1 VKRLP
6 FLLLG
11 FLPLLGAPAD
21 VVTLTDGK
29 TLEGRVSE
37 TPEGIQILLPNG
49 GALFLPKDR
58 VARVEKKP
66 TAVEVFQ
73 ERRKA
78 LAPDDL
84 EGRLDLAEWAKAQGF
99 ERPMQRLL
107 REVLALDPGN
117 LRAQTLL
124 GRVQVGTLFLTP
136 DEALRQGFV
145 PLEEGWGELEAR
157 YEEDERALGLEAGI
171 LAEARGLL
179 EKALAGEADAPA
191 RMAALALPSRAWTV
205 LLHRRDPPPP
215 ARPPSSG
222 RIEDLTGLLAWIP
235 QSDGARESP
244 CLLAL
249 ADGEEGLEGAYARWL
264 PLARAQGMALFC
276 AAGAEHLHAWDKL
289 AERGLRPDL
298 NRLVLGGF
306 GSGAD
311 AGWEEIRRHPDR
323 YAAAVLGSGAPR
335 MDDLP
340 DLKQNA
346 QDLRVL
352 ALLGRQAPGAWHESL
367 GNLLPMLSPP
377 FGMMTLAILPDVARE
392 LPSEALG
399 KALAEAGAL
408 RRVPWPRRMT
418 RRAVSAGEAQAWVR
432 VETLRAPADGIPA
445 FEAQRGTR
453 NTLFL
458 ATRGLA
464 TLTLL
469 LSDDLVDLSKPVTV
483 VLNGRQAFRALVPAD
498 LGLMLAEYRRT
509 GDRHRLVGA
518 TLTLEI
524 PPEKH

>member
-1 VKRLP
+1 MKR
-6 FLLLG
+6 
-11 FLPLLGAPAD
+11 LPLLGLLALLPVSAD

-37 TPEGIQILLPNG
+37 TPEGVRILLPDG
-49 GALFLPKDR
+49 GALFLPKAR
-58 VARVEKKP
+58 VARIEKKP

-78 LAPDDL
+78 LAPDDI
-84 EGRLDLAEWAKAQGF
+84 EGRLLLAEWAKAQGF

-124 GRVQVGTLFLTP
+124 GKVHVGPLFLTP
-136 DEALRQGFV
+136 DEALRHGYV

-157 YEEDERALGLEAGI
+157 YEEDERDLGLEAGI
-171 LAEARGLL
+171 LAQAKGLL

-191 RMAALALPSRAWTV
+191 QMAALALSSRAWTV
-205 LLHRRDPPPP
+205 LLHRREPPPP
-215 ARPPSSG
+215 AAPPATG
-222 RIEDLTGLLAWIP
+222 RIEDLPGLLAWTP
-235 QSDGARESP
+235 QPDGAREIP
-244 CLLAL
+244 CLLTL
-249 ADGEEGLEGAYARWL
+249 ADGKEGLEGAYARWL
-264 PLARAQGMALFC
+264 PLARSQGMALFC
-276 AAGAEHLHAWDKL
+276 ALKAEGALDPEAL
-289 AERGLRPDL
+289 AKRGIRPDP
-298 NRLVLGGF
+298 NRLLLGGF

-311 AGWEEIRRHPDR
+311 DGWEEIRRHPDR

-335 MDDLP
+335 MEDLP

-346 QDLRVL
+346 PDLRIL
-352 ALLGRQAPGAWHESL
+352 ALLGQRAPDDWHESL
-367 GNLLPMLSPP
+367 GNILPMLSPP
-377 FGMMTLAILPDVARE
+377 FGMMTLKILPDVARE
-392 LPSEALG
+392 LPSDVLG
-399 KALAEAGAL
+399 EALAEAKAL

-418 RRAVSAGEAQAWVR
+418 RRGVSAGESQAWIR
-432 VETLRAPADGIPA
+432 VEALSPLPREIPA
-445 FEAQRGTR
+445 FEAQVGTR

-464 TLTLL
+464 RLTLL

-483 VLNGRQAFRALVPAD
+483 VLNGRQAFRAHVPAD
-498 LGLMLAEYRRT
+498 PGLMLAQYRRT
-509 GDRHRLVGA
+509 GDRHRLVSA

-524 PPEKH
+524 P